1 MAQPSS
7 RQGLIDYCLRKLG
20 APVIDIA
27 IAEEQLDDLIDDAL
41 QLFYERHF
49 DGVIQT
55 FLKYQVTQEDIDR
68 ARGNQAGIGT
78 TSIDNY
84 NFVETANY
92 IKIPPHI
99 IGVNKIFNFA
109 TGTTLSSGIFN
120 LKYQLFLND
129 LYYWGSLELLS
140 YTMVQRYL
148 EDINW
153 ILNPEK
159 AVRFNKRGDRLYI
172 DVNWRDLSAGEY
184 LVIDCYRAMDPSESS
199 KVWNDSFIKR
209 YATALIKRQ
218 WGQNLIKYQG
228 MKLPGGV
235 EFNGRQIYDDAQK
248 EIDIIMERMTYDY
261 EMPPFDLI
269 G

>member
-1 MAQPSS
+1 MAQPAS
-7 RQGLIDYCLRKLG
+7 RQGLIDYCLRQLG
-20 APVIDIA
+20 APVINIA
-27 IAEEQLDDLIDDAL
+27 IADEQVDDLIDDAL
-41 QLFYERHF
+41 QFFYERHF

-55 FLKYQVTQEDIDR
+55 FLKYQITQEDVDR
-68 ARGNQAGIGT
+68 ASNGVGIAS
-78 TSIDNY
+78 TSIDGY
-84 NFVETANY
+84 NFTETANY
-92 IKIPPHI
+92 IKIPPHV
-99 IGVNKIFNFA
+99 IGVNKIFNFSA
-109 TGTTLSSGIFN
+109 GSNLSSGMFN
-120 LKYQLFLND
+120 IKYQLFLND

-159 AVRFNKRGDRLYI
+159 AVRFNKRGDKLYI
-172 DVNWRDLSAGEY
+172 DVNWRDLQVGQY
-184 LVIDCYRAMDPSESS
+184 LVIDCYRAMEPTEST
-199 KVWNDSFIKR
+199 KVWNDSFVKK
-209 YATALIKRQ
+209 YATSLIKRQ

-235 EFNGRQIYDDAQK
+235 EFNGRQIYDDAQR
-248 EIDIIMERMTYDY
+248 EIDVIMERMTYDY

>member
-7 RQGLIDYCLRKLG
+7 RQELIDYCLRQLG
-20 APVIDIA
+20 SPVVNIA
-27 IAEEQLDDLIDDAL
+27 IADEQLDDRIDEAL

-68 ARGNQAGIGT
+68 ANGGVGFAS

-84 NFVETANY
+84 NFTETSNY

-99 IGVNKIFNFA
+99 IGINKIFNFS
-109 TGTTLSSGIFN
+109 GNSNLSSGMFN
-120 LKYQLFLND
+120 IKYQLFLND

-153 ILNPEK
+153 ILTPEK
-159 AVRFNKRGDRLYI
+159 SVRFNKRGDRLYI
-172 DVNWRDLSAGEY
+172 DTDWKDLKAGDY
-184 LVIDCYRAMDPSESS
+184 IVIDCYRAMEPTESG
-199 KVWNDSFIKR
+199 KVWNDSFLKR

-228 MKLPGGV
+228 MKLPGGI
-235 EFNGRQIYDDAQK
+235 EFNGRQIYEDAQK
-248 EIDIIMERMTYDY
+248 EIDHIMERMSYEY

>member
-1 MAQPSS
+1 MAKPAS
-7 RQGLIDYCLRKLG
+7 RQQLIDYCLRQLG
-20 APVIDIA
+20 APVINIA
-27 IAEEQLDDLIDDAL
+27 IADEQLDDLIDDAL
-41 QLFYERHF
+41 QLFQERHF

-55 FLKYQVTQEDIDR
+55 YLKYQIRQEDIDR
-68 ARGNQAGIGT
+68 SKGPVGIAT
-78 TSIDNY
+78 TSIDGY
-84 NFVETANY
+84 NFSETANY

-99 IGVNKIFNFA
+99 IGVNKIFNFSM
-109 TGTTLSSGIFN
+109 GSTLSSGLFN
-120 LKYQLFLND
+120 IKYQLFLND
-129 LYYWGSLELLS
+129 LYYWGSMELLS

-159 AVRFNKRGDRLYI
+159 VVRFNKRGDKLYI
-172 DVNWRDLSAGEY
+172 DMNWSDVDVGNY
-184 LVIDCYRAMDPSESS
+184 IVIDCYRAMDPSESD
-199 KVWNDSFIKR
+199 KVWNDSFVKR
-209 YATALIKRQ
+209 YATAIIKRQ

-235 EFNGRQIYDDAQK
+235 EFNGRQIYDDAQR
-248 EIDIIMERMTYDY
+248 EIDNIMERMTYDY

>member
-7 RQGLIDYCLRKLG
+7 RKELSDYCLRKLG

-27 IAEEQLDDLIDDAL
+27 IADEQIDDLIDDAL

-55 FLKYQVTQEDIDR
+55 YLKYQITQEDIDR
-68 ARGNQAGIGT
+68 AKGKVGIAT

-99 IGVNKIFNFA
+99 IGITKIFNFA
-109 TGTTLSSGIFN
+109 AGANLSSGLFN
-120 LKYQLFLND
+120 IKYQLFLND

-153 ILNPEK
+153 ILTPEK
-159 AVRFNKRGDRLYI
+159 AVRFNKRGDRLYL
-172 DVNWRDLSAGEY
+172 DLNWADLVPGNY
-184 LVIDCYRAMDPSESS
+184 IVIDCYRTMDPTEST

-218 WGQNLIKYQG
+218 WGQNLMKYQG

-248 EIDIIMERMTYDY
+248 EIDIIMDRMATDY
-261 EMPPFDLI
+261 EMPPFGLI

>member
-7 RQGLIDYCLRKLG
+7 RQELIDYCLRKLG
-20 APVIDIA
+20 APVINIS

-49 DGVIQT
+49 DGTIQAY
-55 FLKYQVTQEDIDR
+55 LKYQIRQEDIDR
-68 ARGNQAGIGT
+68 AKGKVGFAS
-78 TSIDNY
+78 TSIDGY
-84 NFVETANY
+84 NFTETANY
-92 IKIPPHI
+92 IKVPPHI
-99 IGVNKIFNFA
+99 IGINKIFNFSM
-109 TGTTLSSGIFN
+109 GSTLSSGLFN
-120 LKYQLFLND
+120 IKYQLFLND
-129 LYYWGSLELLS
+129 LYYWGSMELLS

-148 EDINW
+148 EDIDW
-153 ILNPEK
+153 ILTPEK
-159 AVRFNKRGDRLYI
+159 MVRFNKRGDKLYLDI
-172 DVNWRDLSAGEY
+172 NWSDVQVGNYIVL
-184 LVIDCYRAMDPSESS
+184 DCYRAMDPTESS

-209 YATALIKRQ
+209 YATAIIKRQ

-261 EMPPFDLI
+261 EMPAFDLI